1 MKRISYL
8 IAILM
13 LLSIVESCKK
23 IDSELTPLY
32 QAIDCINK
40 FFQEENRLPENND
53 ELQDYALKNNIPL
66 DLSVFKKFTYQMIS
80 DSTYTFDF
88 EISSKAKGGG
98 TMTINIPKSVKDK

>member
-8 IAILM
+8 IALLM
-13 LLSIVESCKK
+13 LLSIIEGCQKM
-23 IDSELTPLY
+23 DSELTPLL

-53 ELQDYALKNNIPL
+53 ELQDYASKNSIPL
-66 DLSVFKKFTYQMIS
+66 DLSVFKKFTYQVVS

-88 EISSKAKGGG
+88 EISSNVKGGG
-98 TMTINIPKSVKDK
+98 TITYNKPKAVKDK

>member
-1 MKRISYL
+1 MKGISYL

-13 LLSIVESCKK
+13 LLSIIEGCKK
-23 IDSELTPLY
+23 IDSELAPLY
-32 QAIDCINK
+32 QGIDCINK
-40 FFQEENRLPENND
+40 FFQEENRLPKDNN

-88 EISSKAKGGG
+88 EISSNAKGGG
-98 TMTINIPKSVKDK
+98 TITYNKPKAVKDK